1 MRYVTHHFAHLE
13 SLERARRW
21 LVQLGFDPSHL
32 EVRTEGIPRIALLV
46 DADRQ
51 AEAEMIINAAE
62 HADPEGWPSFWEI
75 ARQEHVQPRAVE
87 SVIYAEP
94 ARHHSQPIGWHP
106 PDQGQAVAYAW
117 PQAGE
122 VVERFR

>member
-46 DADRQ
+46 DPDRT
-51 AEAEMIINAAE
+51 N
-62 HADPEGWPSFWEI
+62 
-75 ARQEHVQPRAVE
+75 VV
-87 SVIYAEP
+87 
-94 ARHHSQPIGWHP
+94 HP
-106 PDQGQAVAYAW
+106 V
-117 PQAGE
+117 
-122 VVERFR
+122 